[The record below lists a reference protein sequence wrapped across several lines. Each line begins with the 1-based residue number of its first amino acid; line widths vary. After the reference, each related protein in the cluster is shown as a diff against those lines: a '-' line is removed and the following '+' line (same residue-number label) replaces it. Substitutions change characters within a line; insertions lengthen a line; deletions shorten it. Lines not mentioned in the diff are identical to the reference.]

1 MGNFCPCLVPAPT
14 TEIDRRRL
22 VNTTIMVVG
31 NLAVGKSSL
40 IRCLVQGRSMKGV
53 DIGKTERF
61 DEDSITLAVPNKNCD
76 VKIRFIDVAGDNSA
90 VELIN

>member
-1 MGNFCPCLVPAPT
+1 
-14 TEIDRRRL
+14 
-22 VNTTIMVVG
+22 MVVG

-53 DIGKTERF
+53 EMRKTERF
-61 DEDSITLAVPNKNCD
+61 DEDSITLSVPNKFYD

-90 VELIN
+90 TELIN